1 MVLVP
6 TSLRRAAVSCEAGH
20 ELSQDRP
27 DPNRLGTALRR
38 MAEDLVTERTRVV
51 MLQREVRDL
60 KAQVAALEA
69 QRDGTHLDE
78 RPALSA
84 SDPGRAA

>member
-1 MVLVP
+1 M
-6 TSLRRAAVSCEAGH
+6 
-20 ELSQDRP
+20 SQTKP
-27 DPNRLGTALRR
+27 NPNRLGTALRR

-51 MLQREVRDL
+51 MLQREVRAL

-69 QRDGTHLDE
+69 QCEETRIDD

-84 SDPGRAA
+84 

>member
-1 MVLVP
+1 VLA
-6 TSLRRAAVSCEAGH
+6 SLRRAANTCEAGR
-20 ELSQDRP
+20 EVSQTKP
-27 DPNRLGTALRR
+27 NPNRLGTALRR

-51 MLQREVRDL
+51 MLQREVRAL

-69 QRDGTHLDE
+69 QREETRIDD

-84 SDPGRAA
+84 